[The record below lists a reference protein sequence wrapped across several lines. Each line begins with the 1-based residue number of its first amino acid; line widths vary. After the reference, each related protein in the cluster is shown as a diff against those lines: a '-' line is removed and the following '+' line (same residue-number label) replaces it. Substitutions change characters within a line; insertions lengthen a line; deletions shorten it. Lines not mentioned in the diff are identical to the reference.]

1 MSILLIIIHITVCI
15 ALIMIVLLQTGKGAD
30 MGAAFGGG
38 SSQTL
43 FGSTGAST
51 FLSKATTAAAI
62 IFMVTSLGLA
72 YLSSHRT
79 GESIVTGTPAPV
91 ESQAAPATT
100 TPPATGS
107 GDAPSATGSGDA
119 PPSTG
124 SGDAS
129 PSKPAE

>member
-1 MSILLIIIHITVCI
+1 MSILLIIIHIIVSI

-79 GESIVTGTPAPV
+79 EESVVTGTPAPV
-91 ESQAAPATT
+91 ESQTAPGTAA
-100 TPPATGS
+100 PPATGS
-107 GDAPSATGSGDA
+107 GDTQ
-119 PPSTG
+119 
-124 SGDAS
+124 
-129 PSKPAE
+129 PAKQAE

>member
-1 MSILLIIIHITVCI
+1 MTILLIVVHIIVCI

-62 IFMVTSLGLA
+62 IFMLTSLALA
-72 YLSSHRT
+72 YLSGQRP
-79 GESIVTGTPAPV
+79 GEQSVVTSTPAPV
-91 ESQAAPATT
+91 ETQAAPAPT
-100 TPPATGS
+100 TPPVQGTGE
-107 GDAPSATGSGDA
+107 AQPTQSA
-119 PPSTG
+119 
-124 SGDAS
+124 
-129 PSKPAE
+129 E

>member
-1 MSILLIIIHITVCI
+1 MSILLIIIHIAVSI

-72 YLSSHRT
+72 YLSSHRP
-79 GESIVTGTPAPV
+79 GVESVVTSSPAPI
-91 ESQAAPATT
+91 ESQAAPGTA

-107 GDAPSATGSGDA
+107 GDAQPA
-119 PPSTG
+119 
-124 SGDAS
+124 
-129 PSKPAE
+129 KPAE

>member
-1 MSILLIIIHITVCI
+1 
-15 ALIMIVLLQTGKGAD
+15 

-62 IFMVTSLGLA
+62 VFMVTSLGLA

-79 GESIVTGTPAPV
+79 GGQSIVTDTPAPV
-91 ESQAAPATT
+91 ETQAAPGAT

-107 GDAPSATGSGDA
+107 SEAQPAK
-119 PPSTG
+119 ST
-124 SGDAS
+124 
-129 PSKPAE
+129 E

>member
-1 MSILLIIIHITVCI
+1 MSILLIIIHIAVCI

-79 GESIVTGTPAPV
+79 GESIVTSTPAPV
-91 ESQAAPATT
+91 ENQAAPATT

-107 GDAPSATGSGDA
+107 GDAP
-119 PPSTG
+119 
-124 SGDAS
+124 
-129 PSKPAE
+129 

>member
-1 MSILLIIIHITVCI
+1 MSILLILIHIFVSI

-62 IFMVTSLGLA
+62 IFMVTSLSLA

-79 GESIVTGTPAPV
+79 GESVVTGTPAPV
-91 ESQAAPATT
+91 ESQTVPGTATPAPVESQAAPGTAA
-100 TPPATGS
+100 PPATGS
-107 GDAPSATGSGDA
+107 GDTQ
-119 PPSTG
+119 
-124 SGDAS
+124 
-129 PSKPAE
+129 PAKQAE

>member
-1 MSILLIIIHITVCI
+1 MSILLIIIHVIVSI

-79 GESIVTGTPAPV
+79 GVESVVTGTPAPI
-91 ESQAAPATT
+91 ESQAAPSTT
-100 TPPATGS
+100 APPATGS
-107 GDAPSATGSGDA
+107 GDTQ
-119 PPSTG
+119 
-124 SGDAS
+124 
-129 PSKPAE
+129 PAKQAE

>member
-1 MSILLIIIHITVCI
+1 MSIFLIIIHIIVCI

-62 IFMVTSLGLA
+62 IFMVTSLALA
-72 YLSSHRT
+72 YMSGHRG
-79 GESIVTGTPAPV
+79 GESVVTDTPAPV
-91 ESQAAPATT
+91 ESPTAPATT
-100 TPPATGS
+100 TPPATEGS
-107 GDAPSATGSGDA
+107 NTPAATGTGEA
-119 PPSTG
+119 PP
-124 SGDAS
+124 A
-129 PSKPAE
+129 KQAE